1 MVLQVTSCVPQG
13 FADFTQ
19 ELPWGIAKPQR
30 WINFIFS
37 DSQTMPVDSDGQFSE
52 VIQELQDALEGLDTG
67 DVSPLFVE
75 GHGVQSRV
83 FQFSWSDEQLQIDIR
98 LPYLRLLSSE
108 EDQEEQQAE
117 IGAAIRMAM
126 LVLKAAEVGKLLADG
141 EADIHIA
148 CTASGVSYVVFDEAG
163 QVVEEDEDWALL
175 TSRLEAAFADDEDA
189 FVIITP

>member
-1 MVLQVTSCVPQG
+1 
-13 FADFTQ
+13 
-19 ELPWGIAKPQR
+19 
-30 WINFIFS
+30 
-37 DSQTMPVDSDGQFSE
+37 MPVDSDGQFSE